1 MMLFAG
7 LLAARKKVSFWRLG
21 SAKFWLKSHLWL
33 GTLSFPMIMFHAG
46 FELGGTLEKV
56 LWGFFAVVMLT
67 GFFGLV
73 VQNILPRLLNSR
85 VPLETMRAQIPYVRK
100 RNRVISDRLVSL
112 SCGAIPLDNDP
123 IVAELKGLTQHGVE
137 VNELEAEAKALNKT
151 AKTKEEKDT
160 AKAVRDKAKLTKPQW
175 VDRILKGE
183 EGLYLDLAAFSKT
196 EWGGQTADDFTS
208 MLPAIYTIK
217 GVNDQP
223 PKAPPVAEALAA
235 PKKKAAKKAGGS
247 PFDQVKPKP
256 AAGGAKP
263 SPFDQAKAAGAKKP
277 AKAKAGGSPLDM
289 ARQAGAAGKKSDAA
303 PAASKLSP
311 LEQARLAGPKGGKS
325 KAAMSAAAPAGSAP
339 VKQVGPAPKKG
350 KGIKKPDPTPAEVS
364 DIDVELAAIQ
374 KLLTEKYNYDSGDA
388 QTYAESTRSFLKT
401 DPAALKL
408 KAESEVKSICSLL
421 ADKYGYTAELATE
434 IAEIARPFLD
444 GSAEEQAAAK
454 KAAVEA
460 AKAKPKAAAPAAAST
475 EAPTEDKP
483 LSPLEAA
490 RKAGPA
496 GGAGAAPAA
505 EKPLS
510 PLEAARQAGA
520 AGGAKKKPVSP
531 LEAARQAGAAGG
543 AKKKL
548 ASPLEAA
555 RQAGAAGGAKK
566 KPVSPLE
573 AARQA
578 GAAGGAKKP
587 ASPLDAARQAGA
599 AGGAKKKAS
608 PLDAARQ
615 AGAAGAAKKKP
626 ASPLEA
632 ARQAGGAG
640 GAKKKAASPFDQKPK
655 AAAAPK
661 KKAAPKKAA
670 VKKPPVPKKKAV
682 KKKSP
687 VLRTD
692 ELRAFYLNQVRPYLQ
707 SNGKQ
712 GRLADKTESNRAFT
726 AMRATLPVELHD
738 TLSSLRGRCD
748 ENRQFAL
755 QQRIHNWLHYWLA
768 LHIPFSIAL
777 FVLAAVHIVVA
788 LRVIPWEFPKL
799 W

>member
-1 MMLFAG
+1 MLIDRTHRTWFFLSVIILAVASIGYVFYAQSTPKGASGGSLVGLAYGVVGTAMMLFAG

-223 PKAPPVAEALAA
+223 PKAPPVAEAPAA

-496 GGAGAAPAA
+496 GGA
-505 EKPLS
+505 
-510 PLEAARQAGA
+510 
-520 AGGAKKKPVSP
+520 
-531 LEAARQAGAAGG
+531 
-543 AKKKL
+543 
-548 ASPLEAA
+548 
-555 RQAGAAGGAKK
+555 
-566 KPVSPLE
+566 
-573 AARQA
+573 
-578 GAAGGAKKP
+578 
-587 ASPLDAARQAGA
+587 
-599 AGGAKKKAS
+599 
-608 PLDAARQ
+608 
-615 AGAAGAAKKKP
+615 KKKP

-632 ARQAGGAG
+632 ARQAGGAA

-655 AAAAPK
+655 AAAPK
-661 KKAAPKKAA
+661 KKAA